1 MWDLLRIIIFLVRER
16 GTKNIEKS
24 KKTGRR
30 KTLKN
35 EEKENEE
42 YKESQIITMNMN
54 IFGFTF
60 FIKIIF
66 CSKAYLKKVVYTIK
80 FY

>member
-16 GTKNIEKS
+16 GAKNIEKS

-35 EEKENEE
+35 EEKENQE
-42 YKESQIITMNMN
+42 YKESQIITMN

-66 CSKAYLKKVVYTIK
+66 CSKAYLKKVVYIIK